1 MNYKEFE
8 ELLHKLGNVTIEL
21 ENAYIE
27 GEGEVT
33 EETEKLEDV
42 KADLKELLTT
52 EGVDFLGRW
61 LKAKEDKKKAL
72 KAEKDFIDRQMKALD
87 RSKDFIMALIEES
100 LRLSGENAVKGEHG
114 YSFTR
119 SKSTKTTV
127 DNALLD
133 TIFGGK
139 VRDAVKD
146 ILPPDVELSLSAKS
160 SLVPE
165 GELLPEYYVRTTEDT
180 VTFRKPKAT
189 KE

>member
-72 KAEKDFIDRQMKALD
+72 KAEKDFI
-87 RSKDFIMALIEES
+87 MALIEES

-133 TIFGGK
+133 TIFGEK

-165 GELLPEYYVRTTEDT
+165 GELLPEYYVRTIEDT

>member
-72 KAEKDFIDRQMKALD
+72 KAEKDFIDRSN
-87 RSKDFIMALIEES
+87 R
-100 LRLSGENAVKGEHG
+100 
-114 YSFTR
+114 
-119 SKSTKTTV
+119 
-127 DNALLD
+127 
-133 TIFGGK
+133 
-139 VRDAVKD
+139 
-146 ILPPDVELSLSAKS
+146 
-160 SLVPE
+160 
-165 GELLPEYYVRTTEDT
+165 
-180 VTFRKPKAT
+180 
-189 KE
+189 